1 MLNYASALPSSPSPL
16 PPLVVVVVLSRPV
29 LVVFPAL
36 AGPRPLISSSNPAA
50 LSRPPRPN
58 HRPHRPR
65 RPRLLIVA
73 ALVVPVVAA
82 LVVPVICPLACDET
96 TNENGERLVFFQ

>member
-1 MLNYASALPSSPSPL
+1 MLILRFGPPLPSSPSPL

-50 LSRPPRPN
+50 LSRPPHPN
-58 HRPHRPR
+58 HRPHCPR

-73 ALVVPVVAA
+73 ALVVPVVVA
-82 LVVPVICPLACDET
+82 LVVRVICPLACDEIT
-96 TNENGERLVFFQ
+96 NGERLVFFQ